1 MYLIVGLGN
10 PGKEYAGSRHN
21 LGFQVVEALS
31 RRLQVIGTSQKHWSV
46 IAESKYK
53 GEKVMLAQ
61 PLTYMNLSGRAVREL
76 VRNYSIELSDLLV
89 IYDDLDIPPG
99 TIRFRARGG
108 SAGHRGL
115 QSIID
120 SLGTNE
126 FPRLRVGIG
135 KAPDNME
142 ASDFVILSV
151 EKTDKILFAE
161 AIDRSVEA
169 ILHFI
174 DCGLESTMNV
184 FHKGATTAD

>member
-31 RRLQVIGTSQKHWSV
+31 RRLQIKGTSNKHWA
-46 IAESKYK
+46 ITAESNFK

-61 PLTYMNLSGRAVREL
+61 PITYMNLSGRAVREL
-76 VRNYSIELSDLLV
+76 VRYYKVEFSDLLV

-99 TIRFRARGG
+99 SIRLRAGGG

-126 FPRLRVGIG
+126 FPRLRIGIG
-135 KAPDNME
+135 KAPDGIE
-142 ASDFVILSV
+142 AAEYVLLPV
-151 EKTDKILFAE
+151 EEPDKTLLKE
-161 AIDRSVEA
+161 AVERSVDA
-169 ILHFI
+169 VLSFI
-174 DCGLESTMNV
+174 YSGLESAMNV
-184 FHKGATTAD
+184 YNKGSS

>member
-31 RRLQVIGTSQKHWSV
+31 RRLQIDGTSQKHWSV

-53 GEKVMLAQ
+53 SEKVMLAQ

-76 VRNYSIELSDLLV
+76 VRNYRIDLSGLLV

-99 TIRFRARGG
+99 TIRLRAGGG
-108 SAGHRGL
+108 SAGHRGI

-126 FPRLRVGIG
+126 FPRLRIGIG
-135 KAPDNME
+135 KAPGIME
-142 ASDFVILSV
+142 ASDFVLLPV
-151 EKTDKILFAE
+151 EEPDKTLFAE

-169 ILHFI
+169 VLHFI
-174 DCGLESTMNV
+174 DCGMESTMNI
-184 FHKGATTAD
+184 FNKGLPTVD